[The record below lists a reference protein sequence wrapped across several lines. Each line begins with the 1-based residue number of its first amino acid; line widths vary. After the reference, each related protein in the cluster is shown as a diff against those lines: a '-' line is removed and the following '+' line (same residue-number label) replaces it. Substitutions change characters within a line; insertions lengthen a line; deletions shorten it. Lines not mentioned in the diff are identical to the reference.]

1 MLLRTKGCV
10 YVRINAYLCGR
21 CKQLSIIFP
30 HIMKNLLL
38 TLLLLLPLSTQAA
51 SVLIDGISYNLYET
65 AKTAEVAKGTYSG
78 DIVIPATVVYNG
90 VEYTVRSIAISAFYS
105 CRNLTTVV
113 IPNTVLN
120 IADQAFRECT
130 NLTSVT
136 MPNSVANMGTGVF
149 MNCKKLPYA
158 PISESLKTIPTNT
171 FTSCESL
178 TSVVIPNSI
187 TTIES
192 SGFSSCPGLTSV
204 TIGNSVTSIGNFAF
218 QASTEIIT
226 INCLGN
232 IPPVCGD
239 RTFESIVPFN
249 CTVHVPAGC
258 KEAYE
263 SAEPFNKYTI
273 IDDLE
278 NTNPN
283 PGSGDNSDAD
293 SDISK
298 LQAIIASQQAT
309 IEAQQATIEAL
320 TATIANHVCGDMN
333 GDQKVS
339 VGDVNIVVDKA
350 LHQQLDAEEQ

>member
-1 MLLRTKGCV
+1 
-10 YVRINAYLCGR
+10 
-21 CKQLSIIFP
+21 
-30 HIMKNLLL
+30 MKNLLL

-78 DIVIPATVVYNG
+78 DIVIPATVVYND
-90 VEYTVRSIAISAFYS
+90 VEYTVKSIASSAFY
-105 CRNLTTVV
+105 N
-113 IPNTVLN
+113 
-120 IADQAFRECT
+120 CT
-130 NLTSVT
+130 N
-136 MPNSVANMGTGVF
+136 
-149 MNCKKLPYA
+149 
-158 PISESLKTIPTNT
+158 
-171 FTSCESL
+171 L
-178 TSVVIPNSI
+178 TSVVIPNTVINIGTQAFRVCSKLTSVVMPNSVTNMESAAFMSCKKLTSAPISTSLKTI
-187 TTIES
+187 TENSFTYCEGLTSAVIPNSVETIES
-192 SGFSSCPGLTSV
+192 FAFYLCPGLTSV
-204 TIGNSVTSIGNFAF
+204 TLGKSVTSIGKSAF
-218 QASTEIIT
+218 GSSTEIIT
-226 INCLGN
+226 INCLGDT
-232 IPPVCGD
+232 PPACD
-239 RTFESIVPFN
+239 ESAFESVVPFN